1 MRAQPVPA
9 HRCRG
14 GEDEAGF
21 ARVEVQ
27 IEAVVAPVI
36 DPTAAH
42 RDQAGKI
49 EVAAQAA
56 RRQVA
61 VGKAGGDGVQLDE
74 AAEAD
79 LGVAD
84 GKAGGALGID
94 VGGHL
99 ADGFAHLRHLLLLLD
114 HLLLLVDDALGLL
127 QQFDF
132 LAFQLAAVVF
142 QPLQDAFQQA
152 FQTGHPVFQIAP
164 VLGGRRSG
172 TDQRGGRH

>member
-9 HRCRG
+9 HRCGG

-27 IEAVVAPVI
+27 IEAVVALV
-36 DPTAAH
+36 AAH

-99 ADGFAHLRHLLLLLD
+99 PDGFAHLRHLLLLLD

-127 QQFDF
+127 QQLDF

-152 FQTGHPVFQIAP
+152 FQTGHPVFQITR
-164 VLGGRRSG
+164 VLGGRRPG
-172 TDQRGGRH
+172 TDQRGGCH